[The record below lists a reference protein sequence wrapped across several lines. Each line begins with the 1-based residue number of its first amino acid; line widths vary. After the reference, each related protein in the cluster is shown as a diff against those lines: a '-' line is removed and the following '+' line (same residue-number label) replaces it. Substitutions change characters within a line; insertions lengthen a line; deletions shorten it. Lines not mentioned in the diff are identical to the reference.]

1 MKKSKII
8 LLAVI
13 LIAAGLVLGTVGLW
27 DADFDFT
34 KLSAQQLTANIHNID
49 EDFTKIS
56 IDTDISNVEL
66 ALSKDGTCQVWCLEE
81 VNYFHKVSVEEGA
94 LTITTQDDRKWYE
107 HIGVRFA
114 DYHSI
119 TLWLPEEVY
128 EELAITCSTAD
139 VKVAKDFHFDWAD
152 IRTSTGDIR
161 WLGSWVDTLSLEVST
176 GNITVKDTLCNNLDA
191 KTTTG
196 DIRLYTG
203 GASKQ
208 LLAKTGT
215 GDVIFN
221 RFNARYMKVKT
232 GTGDVTG
239 TLLSKHQFF
248 THTNT
253 GDIRVPASSSEPT
266 TTMVYSS
273 TGELL
278 ATSTI
283 YPGICEITTDTGDI
297 RIDLSE

>member
-13 LIAAGLVLGTVGLW
+13 LIAAGLILGTVGLW

-66 ALSKDGTCQVWCLEE
+66 VLSKDGTCQVWCLEE
-81 VNYFHKVSVEEGA
+81 VNYFHKVSVEEGT

-114 DYHSI
+114 DFHSI

-128 EELAITCSTAD
+128 EELTITCRTAD
-139 VKVAKDFHFDWAD
+139 VKIAKDFKFDWAD
-152 IRTSTGDIR
+152 IQTTTGDIR
-161 WLGSWVDTLSLEVST
+161 WLGSMVNALSLTVST
-176 GNITVKDTLCNNLDA
+176 GDITVKDTICDA
-191 KTTTG
+191 LTAETSTG
-196 DIRLYTG
+196 DIRLHTTG
-203 GASKQ
+203 VSKH

-215 GDVIFN
+215 GDVQFDH
-221 RFNARYMKVKT
+221 FNARSMKVKT
-232 GTGDVTG
+232 GTGDVAG
-239 TLLSKHQFF
+239 TLLSNMFF
-248 THTNT
+248 ITQTDT
-253 GDIRVPASSSEPT
+253 GTVRVPAPSTEEKGWKLL
-266 TTMVYSS
+266 SS

-278 ATSTI
+278 ATGTI
-283 YPGICEITTDTGDI
+283 QMGYAEISTDTGDI